1 MELLF
6 YLCSEHLK
14 TLIME
19 HTNET
24 RNGNFIVRTYQED
37 SPESPR
43 SWDNLGTMVCF
54 HNRYNLGDKH
64 DYNSNDYNGWDEME
78 KDIIKRENVGV
89 ILPLYLYD
97 HSGITM
103 NTTGFSCNWDSGRV
117 GFIFISKQK
126 MLEEYGGKIVTQKLK
141 DRVEGYLKSEV
152 ETYDQFLTGDVYGYR
167 VFKEENGVE
176 EELDSC
182 WGFYGEDTCMEEGV
196 GIMEYYIEKGFV
208 QEHNEMI

>member
-1 MELLF
+1 
-6 YLCSEHLK
+6 
-14 TLIME
+14 ME
-19 HTNET
+19 HTDET
-24 RNGNFIVRTYQED
+24 RNGNYITRTYQED
-37 SPESPR
+37 SPECPR

-126 MLEEYGGKIVTQKLK
+126 MLQEYGGKIVTQKLK
-141 DRVEGYLKSEV
+141 DRVEGYLKGEV
-152 ETYDQFLTGDVYGYR
+152 ETYDQYLTGDVYGYK
-167 VFKEENGVE
+167 VFKVDTCDKGCEHE

-182 WGFYGEDTCMEEGV
+182 WGFYGEEDCMKEGV
-196 GIMEYYIEKGFV
+196 SVMEYYISKEVVTDEEYSDMLHSVDK
-208 QEHNEMI
+208 N